1 MSYSILSN
9 KKNTSAVIH
18 FSGSNTVIIAGNN
31 SVSNVAISDETL
43 TGAYVTQVF
52 YGCDGS
58 GSIQLKRGSDTIAVY
73 DSTGYIDYAGAG
85 MALTAGNTAANIAVS
100 FVGSANAYLLIEIQ
114 KIGNFTSE
122 YFQS

>member
-18 FSGSNTVIIAGNN
+18 FAGSNTVIIAGNN
-31 SVSNVAISDETL
+31 SVSNVATSDEIL
-43 TGAYVTQVF
+43 TGAYITQVF
-52 YGCDGS
+52 YGNDGT
-58 GSIQLKRGSDTIAVY
+58 GSIQLKRGADIVAVY

-85 MALTAGNTAANIAVS
+85 MALTAGNTASNIAVS
-100 FVGSANAYLLIEIQ
+100 FVGTSNAYLLIEIQ

-122 YFQS
+122 YFQN